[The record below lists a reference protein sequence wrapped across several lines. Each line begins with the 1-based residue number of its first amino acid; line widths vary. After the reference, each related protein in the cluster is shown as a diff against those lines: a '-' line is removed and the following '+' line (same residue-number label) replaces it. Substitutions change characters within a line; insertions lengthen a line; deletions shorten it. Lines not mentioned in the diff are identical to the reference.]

1 MIRFF
6 AFLLYCFTAPLIPPV
21 MAESSAPLHYEQGL
35 FKTLEDIQNLNH
47 EQALTGSREFLR
59 HYPTSKVGQLIYA
72 DLLMAKAGILSG
84 IGSGIHTEPKLDDL
98 TFEIKQRLSNQQAP
112 AYEGYL
118 PENII
123 QLAENQPYAIVV
135 DQSLSRLYVY
145 RNVNGM
151 PVLETDYFIS
161 IGVKGFGKQKRGD
174 QKTPIG
180 VYHVTRYIDDQELP
194 DLYGLGAFPVNY
206 PNVWDIRKNR
216 TGGGIWIH
224 GTPSHTY
231 NRAPWSSNGCVV
243 VSNPDFSRIDQYINH
258 DQHTPVIIAESINW
272 LTLEQWRD
280 TQKSMLQQL
289 TRWIKDWE
297 SNDHNQY
304 IRHYSETDFNANGR
318 DFREWEGHKRWV
330 KRDRTNIKIEFSN
343 LNIFHYPGEQDLVLM
358 QYDQDYQSS
367 NLNVSS
373 PKEIFWKKH
382 QSEQWKI
389 VYEGIRQFKTA
400 EDKLA
405 ENQ

>member
-1 MIRFF
+1 MIRTLIFSV
-6 AFLLYCFTAPLIPPV
+6 FLGVIGLSNPAC
-21 MAESSAPLHYEQGL
+21 AEDSSTKDYEQSL

-47 EQALTGSREFLR
+47 DQALTGSREFLR
-59 HYPTSKVGQLIYA
+59 QFPTSKVGQLLYA
-72 DLLMAKAGILSG
+72 DLLMAKAGVLSG
-84 IGSGIHTEPKLDDL
+84 IGSGIHAEPKLDDL

-180 VYHVTRYIDDQELP
+180 VYHVTRYIDDKELP

-243 VSNPDFSRIDQYINH
+243 VSNPDFSRINQYI
-258 DQHTPVIIAESINW
+258 DQHIHTPVIIADSINW

-280 TQKSMLQQL
+280 AQKSMLQQL
-289 TRWIKDWE
+289 TRWINDWE
-297 SNDHNQY
+297 SNDHADY
-304 IRHYSETDFNANGR
+304 ISHYSPDEFNANGR
-318 DFREWEGHKRWV
+318 SFKEWEGHKRWV
-330 KRDRTNIKIEFSN
+330 KRDRKNIKVEFSN
-343 LNIFHYPGEQDLVLM
+343 LNIFDYPGEHDLILM
-358 QYDQDYQSS
+358 QYDQDYKSS

-373 PKEIFWKKH
+373 PKEIFWKK
-382 QSEQWKI
+382 QNNAWKI
-389 VYEGIRQFKTA
+389 VYEGIRQYKTPP
-400 EDKLA
+400 DNLA
-405 ENQ
+405 EN